1 MVAAKHG
8 RFHTVSR
15 LLAEGADPTLK
26 DNFGHDALLHS
37 KHSGCYNTTTI
48 LVEVAEAVKAKK
60 ALFRDICDL
69 EMLHSSI
76 MYAAWETQFGHLKA
90 VKKIVQDEKEP
101 LDEKDSSSD
110 SWSLQS
116 SLEESKRDQKR
127 NFSDGRNYTDM
138 PCLVEMMKI
147 TQYIGIV

>member
-1 MVAAKHG
+1 MS
-8 RFHTVSR
+8 T
-15 LLAEGADPTLK
+15 
-26 DNFGHDALLHS
+26 
-37 KHSGCYNTTTI
+37 YNHYI
-48 LVEVAEAVKAKK
+48 LRRRDQHACQAKK